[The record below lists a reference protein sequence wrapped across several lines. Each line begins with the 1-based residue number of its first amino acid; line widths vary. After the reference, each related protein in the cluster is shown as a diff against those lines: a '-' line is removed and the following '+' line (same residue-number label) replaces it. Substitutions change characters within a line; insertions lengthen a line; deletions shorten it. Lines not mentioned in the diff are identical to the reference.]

1 MSLKRRDNKNRIL
14 RVRESQMRDG
24 RYCYTYSV
32 NGKQKRLYSWKLEKT
47 DSLPKG
53 KRECVAL
60 RDQIAE
66 LNRLQLQGISLD
78 GGKLTVYD
86 LTERYVA
93 TRKGVKNST
102 RTGYK
107 TVLNFLKKDDFGTK
121 MIASIKKTDVKLWL
135 IRLQNEDGKS
145 YSAIH
150 SIRGVLRPAF
160 QMAVDD
166 DLLMKN
172 PFDFQLVEVIINDS
186 VRREALSREDER
198 RFLEFVRNDKHYSKY
213 YDGIFLLFKTGL
225 RISEFCGLTVRDID
239 LNNGVIHIDHQL
251 QRNSD
256 MEYSVETTKTNA
268 GTRDLPMSDEV
279 YECCRRILE
288 KRRSPKVEPMIDGYS
303 KFLFLD
309 KNGMPKVALHW
320 EHYFQG
326 ITKKYNSIY
335 KAQLPKVTPHV
346 CRHTYCTNQA
356 KSGMNPKTL
365 QYIMGHSEIGVT
377 LNTYTHVGFEDAKES
392 ISKMDKKTKGNREK
406 GA

>member
-1 MSLKRRDNKNRIL
+1 MSVKRRDNKNRIL
-14 RVRESQMRDG
+14 RDRESQMKDG
-24 RYCYTYSV
+24 KYCYTYRV
-32 NGKQKRLYSWKLEKT
+32 NGHQKRLYSWKLEKT
-47 DSLPKG
+47 DTLPKG
-53 KRECVAL
+53 KRECIAL

-66 LNRLQLQGISLD
+66 LNRLQLQGMSFD
-78 GGKLTVYD
+78 AQKMSVYD
-86 LTERYVA
+86 LTEQYIT
-93 TRKGVKNST
+93 TRKGVKTST
-102 RTGYK
+102 RTGYQ
-107 TVLNFLKKDDFGTK
+107 TVLNFLKKDDFGAK
-121 MIASIKKTDVKLWL
+121 MISSVKKRDVRLWL
-135 IRLQNEDGKS
+135 IKLQKEYGKS
-145 YSAIH
+145 YSTIH

-186 VRREALSREDER
+186 VRREALSRKDER
-198 RFLEFVRNDKHYSKY
+198 RFLEFVRNDKNYSKY
-213 YDGIFLLFKTGL
+213 YDAIFLLFKTGL
-225 RISEFCGLTVRDID
+225 RISEFCGLTVHDVD
-239 LNNGVIHIDHQL
+239 LQNRVIHINHQL

-256 MEYSVETTKTNA
+256 MEYIIETTKTNA
-268 GTRDLPMSDEV
+268 GTRDIPMSDEV
-279 YECCRRILE
+279 YECCKRILE

-303 KFLFLD
+303 GFLFLD

-326 ITKKYNSIY
+326 ITKKFNSIY
-335 KAQLPKVTPHV
+335 KAQMPKVTPHV

-377 LNTYTHVGFEDAKES
+377 LNTYTHMGFEDAKEN
-392 ISKMDKKTKGNREK
+392 IRKLDKANNRNREK